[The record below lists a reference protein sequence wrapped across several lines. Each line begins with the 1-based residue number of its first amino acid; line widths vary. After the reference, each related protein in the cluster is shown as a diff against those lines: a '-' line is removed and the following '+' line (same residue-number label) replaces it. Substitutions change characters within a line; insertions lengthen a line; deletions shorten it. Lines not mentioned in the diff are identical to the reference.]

1 MTENQ
6 TEQNDINEEAA
17 DNEKFDV
24 ANRSLTD
31 ALGVSFKILK
41 VVMVILIILF
51 ITSGIFRVQ
60 SDEQAMILRFGKV
73 QGMGEARLKGPG
85 LQMALPEPINEK
97 VIIPVKKVQSLAI
110 ESFWYSMTEYEKIN
124 GKTRFPQTL
133 NPKID
138 GYCLTRNESIADTLA
153 IGNDYNI
160 VHSRWQLTYRIDDPE
175 KFFRNIY
182 YRSPK
187 PGEDFLDVAS
197 ETVDPLLKVFA
208 EDAIVASLLR
218 YSIDEAIVSKSDI
231 ANDVK
236 RSLQDK
242 LDGIDSGITVV
253 AMQVAGKITWPGQV
267 DDAFQA
273 SSKASQTSGKLITE
287 ARGYAEKTLN
297 EAGGPEAERTL
308 VALKKEGLSEDQKQ
322 RLLSRL
328 SGQSQELISEAR
340 AYRTKKIETA
350 KANAEYLRQ
359 ILPEYKARPKLVIQ
373 KIYQEAIE
381 EVLDNAV
388 EKFFIQPTEG
398 GKAREMR
405 VLINRDP
412 TIGKQKKED
421 K

>member
-6 TEQNDINEEAA
+6 TEQNDINVEAEN
-17 DNEKFDV
+17 NEKFDV

-110 ESFWYSMTEYEKIN
+110 DSFWYSMTESEKLS
-124 GKTRFPQTL
+124 GKTRFPPTL
-133 NPKID
+133 NPRID
-138 GYCLTRNESIADTLA
+138 GYCLTRNESIADTSA
-153 IGNDYNI
+153 IGSDYNI
-160 VHSRWQLTYRIDDPE
+160 VHSKWQLTYRIDDPE

-236 RSLQDK
+236 LSLQDK

-308 VALKKEGLSEDQKQ
+308 VALKEEGLSEDQKQ

-328 SGQSQELISEAR
+328 SGQSQELISKAR

-359 ILPEYKARPKLVIQ
+359 LLPEYKARPKLVIQ

-381 EVLDNAV
+381 EVLNNAE
-388 EKFFIQPTEG
+388 EKIFIQPTEG
-398 GKAREMR
+398 GKAREIW
-405 VLINRDP
+405 VQINRDP

>member
-6 TEQNDINEEAA
+6 IEQNDINVEGA

-31 ALGVSFKILK
+31 ALSVSFKILK

-73 QGMGEARLKGPG
+73 QGMGESRLLGPG

-110 ESFWYSMTEYEKIN
+110 DSFWYSMTEREKLS
-124 GKTRFPQTL
+124 GKPKTHFPATL

-138 GYCLTRNESIADTLA
+138 GYCLTRNESIADTSI

-160 VHSRWQLTYRIDDPE
+160 VHSKWQLTYRIDDPE
-175 KFFRNIY
+175 KFFKNIY

-236 RSLQDK
+236 LSLQDK

-340 AYRTKKIETA
+340 AYRTRKIETA
-350 KANAEYLRQ
+350 KANAEYLLEL
-359 ILPEYKARPKLVIQ
+359 LPEYKARPKLVIQ

-381 EVLDNAV
+381 EVLDNAE
-388 EKFFIQPTEG
+388 EKIFIQPIEG
-398 GKAREMR
+398 GKVREMR

-412 TIGKQKKED
+412 TIGKKKD